1 MIPHDILTLYTAKA
15 IEYLVAIA
23 FIACFIPFWRYAMST
38 KAQPAEATVKARVPR
53 RTQWV
58 EWFQVSPEVAYHPGH
73 AWARA
78 ERPGLVTVGM
88 DDFAQKLVGP
98 IAEVSL
104 PHVGA
109 RVSQGEPAWS
119 VRADGQSVS
128 MLSPIDG
135 VVAAVNPNIVS
146 SPDLVNRDPYG
157 DGWLVR
163 VHAPKAEATLKGLL
177 QPRLARRWIEEAT
190 NDLRRLMAPEL
201 GLALQDGGVPVDG
214 IAHAIDPSD
223 WRRVARTFLLT

>member
-15 IEYLVAIA
+15 IEYVVAIG
-23 FIACFIPFWRYAMST
+23 FIACFIPFWRYAMGART
-38 KAQPAEATVKARVPR
+38 QPAEATVRARAPR

-78 ERPGLVTVGM
+78 ERQGMVTVGM

-109 RVSQGEPAWS
+109 RVAQGEPVWS
-119 VRADGQSVS
+119 VRADGQAVS

-135 VVAAVNPNIVS
+135 VVAAVNPSVIS
-146 SPDLVNRDPYG
+146 SPDLVNQDPYG
-157 DGWLVR
+157 DGWLLR
-163 VHAPKAEATLKGLL
+163 IHAPKAESALKGLL

-190 NDLRRLMAPEL
+190 NDLRRMMAPEL
-201 GLALQDGGVPVDG
+201 GLALQDGGAPVDG
-214 IAHAIDPSD
+214 LARAIDPND